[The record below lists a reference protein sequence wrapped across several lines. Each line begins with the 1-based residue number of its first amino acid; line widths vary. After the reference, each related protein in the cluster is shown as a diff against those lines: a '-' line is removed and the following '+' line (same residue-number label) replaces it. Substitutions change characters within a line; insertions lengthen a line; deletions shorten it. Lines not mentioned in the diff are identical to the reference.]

1 MLGVPVEYATIIAML
16 ALAQYMFFIAMV
28 GKARMKYGI
37 KAPSCTGDENF
48 ERVFRVQQ
56 NTIEQL
62 VIFLPSLFGFSY
74 YVSPLWGPVIGCV
87 YILGRLVYYHAYV
100 TDPASRGAGMLLTFI
115 PNALL
120 TLGAIAGA
128 TYQLL

>member
-1 MLGVPVEYATIIAML
+1 MEYATIIAML
-16 ALAQYMFFIAMV
+16 ALVQYMFFIAMV
-28 GKARMKYGI
+28 GKSRLKYGI
-37 KAPSCTGDENF
+37 KAPSCTGNENF

-62 VIFLPSLFGFSY
+62 VIFLPALFGFSY
-74 YVSPLWGPVIGCV
+74 YVSPLWGPVIGTV
-87 YILGRLVYYHAYV
+87 YLVGRFVYYHAYV

-115 PNALL
+115 PNAML

-128 TYQLL
+128 IYSLL